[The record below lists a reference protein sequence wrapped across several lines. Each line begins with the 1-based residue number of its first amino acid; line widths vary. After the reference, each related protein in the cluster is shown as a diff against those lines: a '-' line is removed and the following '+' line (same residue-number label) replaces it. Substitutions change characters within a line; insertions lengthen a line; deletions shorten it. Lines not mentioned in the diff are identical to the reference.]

1 MRRQENARRR
11 KCRWPAS
18 RRATRAPG
26 NAVQP
31 GLMER
36 AVRLAKRE
44 GASAVRITRRGSI
57 VIELLPCAHAR
68 VRQGPAMSNA
78 AACGATPTSASTGAG
93 AAPAP
98 RRRQGGSASRR
109 ARSAARLRDYVD
121 AKKVHEKRR
130 LTLLRLDLLVH
141 PLDGDELRLPA
152 QAAQTCLARERH
164 LCEQPRLGQVANRRV
179 EHPVPSRVLEGA
191 TAGQHR
197 PDPGLARRLAAA
209 SPEYRTSVV
218 IYDRDLALGGAWA
231 ALRARYRAR
240 DAKVNI
246 VRPPRC
252 ATTRQVAPGCVCYAR
267 MTSAAPLASSA
278 DRDRAPRCS
287 HHRYIAFSQLLRTS

>member
-1 MRRQENARRR
+1 MRPAYISPLPLSVSGPHSAAPPTWASKLRPGHQPTILCAVPSRISHVKPSYLFSRSEPAPPKPR
-11 KCRWPAS
+11 CR
-18 RRATRAPG
+18 
-26 NAVQP
+26 
-31 GLMER
+31 
-36 AVRLAKRE
+36 
-44 GASAVRITRRGSI
+44 
-57 VIELLPCAHAR
+57 
-68 VRQGPAMSNA
+68 
-78 AACGATPTSASTGAG
+78 TPRAG

-197 PDPGLARRLAAA
+197 PDPGPARRLAAA
-209 SPEYRTSVV
+209 SPVFRTHV
-218 IYDRDLALGGAWA
+218 IICDRDPALGGAWA
-231 ALRARYRAR
+231 ALRARYRSR
-240 DAKVNI
+240 DARESEQSMAN
-246 VRPPRC
+246 
-252 ATTRQVAPGCVCYAR
+252 CVCN
-267 MTSAAPLASSA
+267 MPLASRSGSSVA
-278 DRDRAPRCS
+278 IKYRPGPT
-287 HHRYIAFSQLLRTS
+287 LRSVNAS